1 MIVHPSP
8 LLRPPVEL
16 TAAVVFIA
24 VAAVFL
30 TFPQQLNLSWIQ
42 GIVLSAICA
51 TLGSRRLL
59 QTWRV
64 WRYRRLL
71 TNRKPY
77 VIKEIPNDQKL
88 ISKGLFVGRG
98 FQWSQPHVQRL
109 KETRTPAALKYLG
122 KAGDQGGDP
131 VLHGVGL
138 LEGEQE
144 VWMSLSERFGHVLIL
159 GATRVGKTRLAEV
172 LIGQDIHRGD
182 TVIVMDP
189 KGDLD
194 LLRRVYHEA
203 EKSGKLALLR
213 IFHLRYPGV
222 SEHYNPIASYDS
234 PGEIATRI
242 TEQLP
247 SKGSSE
253 AFKQFA
259 WRFLNTIICALDALG
274 ETPNYRIIYKHVND
288 IEPLFNAYHDKL
300 FAQHAQGDFWRRDV
314 DTRVQR
320 MLNQDKSKQDKP
332 KQDNP
337 KQGRPNQDKPK
348 QSRSRIEALARIE
361 YREEM
366 RIEDDLASEIQHI
379 MDYDPV
385 YYDKLIAS
393 LLPLLNKLKS
403 GRTSAILVPAE
414 GAREEN
420 TISWDDVIE
429 NNQIVYVGLDSLAN
443 PAIARAVGNAMFADL
458 ASSAG
463 KLYAALEGSSTPK
476 HRICIHV
483 DEFNDIVGPHLHPM
497 LSKAGGA
504 GVQITAY
511 TQTLADIEASL
522 DGDRAA
528 AARLVGNFNSLI
540 MLRVRTLDTARTLV
554 EQVPNYDVTDLAES
568 SSVADSSQAES
579 SVSFTSSLSAR
590 VAVRSVHGIE
600 ASDLMRLPKGEA
612 FGLLDGGSIWKL
624 RFPLIGDLP
633 ACRPASEMADVA
645 LGGNVERQYSVVEIM
660 TKVRQL
666 RQKHATRKA
675 PATSKAPA

>member
-1 MIVHPSP
+1 MIAHPAP

-16 TAAVVFIA
+16 TAALVFIA
-24 VAAVFL
+24 VATIFL
-30 TFPQQLNLSWIQ
+30 IFPQQLNLSWTQ
-42 GIVLSAICA
+42 GIALSASCA
-51 TLGSRRLL
+51 LLSIRRFFQAL
-59 QTWRV
+59 RV
-64 WRYRRLL
+64 WRYRRHLSH
-71 TNRKPY
+71 RKPY
-77 VIKEIPNDQKL
+77 VIKEIPTSQNQ
-88 ISKGLFVGRG
+88 IGKGLFLGRG
-98 FQWSQPHVQRL
+98 FEWSQPHVQRL
-109 KETRTPAALKYLG
+109 KETRTPEALKYLG
-122 KAGDQGGDP
+122 KPGEQGGDP

-144 VWMSLSERFGHVLIL
+144 VWIPLPERFGHTLIL
-159 GATRVGKTRLAEV
+159 GSTRVGKTREAEV

-182 TVIVMDP
+182 VVIVLDP

-203 EKSGKLALLR
+203 EKSGKLAKLR
-213 IFHLRYPGV
+213 IFHLRYPSV

-259 WRFLNTIICALDALG
+259 WRFLNTIISALDAMG
-274 ETPNYRIIYKHVND
+274 ETPNYRIIYKHVTD

-300 FAQHAQGDFWRRDV
+300 FTQHAEGDFWRVDV
-314 DTRVQR
+314 DTRVR
-320 MLNQDKSKQDKP
+320 RKLNQDKP
-332 KQDNP
+332 KQDMP
-337 KQGRPNQDKPK
+337 KQGRPNQDKSK

-366 RIEDDLASEIQHI
+366 QIEDDLASEIQHI

-385 YYDKLIAS
+385 YYDKLVAS

-414 GAREEN
+414 NAKEEN
-420 TISWDDVIE
+420 TISWDEVIA
-429 NNQIVYVGLDSLAN
+429 NKQIVYVGLDSLAN

-463 KLYAALEGSSTPK
+463 KLYAALEGNSAPMQ
-476 HRICIHV
+476 RICIHA

-497 LSKAGGA
+497 LSKSGGA

-528 AARLVGNFNSLI
+528 AARLVGNFNTLI

-568 SSVADSSQAES
+568 SSVADSSQTES
-579 SVSFTSSLSAR
+579 PVSFTSSLSAR

-600 ASDLMRLPKGEA
+600 ASDVMRLPKGEA
-612 FGLLDGGSIWKL
+612 FALLGGGSIWKL
-624 RFPLIGDLP
+624 RFPLIGDRP
-633 ACRPASEMADVA
+633 ACRPASEMADTA
-645 LGGNVERQYSVVEIM
+645 LGGTIERQYSAVEIM

-666 RQKHATRKA
+666 RQRNAARKT
-675 PATSKAPA
+675 PSSSKATA

>member
-1 MIVHPSP
+1 MIAHPAP

-16 TAAVVFIA
+16 TAALVFIA
-24 VAAVFL
+24 VATIFL
-30 TFPQQLNLSWIQ
+30 IFPQQLNLSWTQ
-42 GIVLSAICA
+42 GIALSASCAVLSI
-51 TLGSRRLL
+51 RRIFQAL
-59 QTWRV
+59 RV
-64 WRYRRLL
+64 WRYRRHLSH
-71 TNRKPY
+71 RPPY
-77 VIKEIPNDQKL
+77 VIKEIPKDQKL
-88 ISKGLFVGRG
+88 ISKGLFLGRG

-144 VWMSLSERFGHVLIL
+144 VWLPLPERFGHTLIL
-159 GATRVGKTRLAEV
+159 GSTRIGKTREAEV

-182 TVIVMDP
+182 VVIVLDP

-203 EKSGKLALLR
+203 EKSGKLTSLR
-213 IFHLRYPGV
+213 IFHLRYPSV

-234 PGEIATRI
+234 PDDIATRI

-274 ETPNYRIIYKHVND
+274 ETPNYRIIYKHVTD

-300 FAQHAQGDFWRRDV
+300 FTQHAQGNSWRVDV
-314 DTRVQR
+314 ETRVR
-320 MLNQDKSKQDKP
+320 RKLKQDKA
-332 KQDNP
+332 KQP
-337 KQGRPNQDKPK
+337 MR
-348 QSRSRIEALARIE
+348 RIETLARIE

-403 GRTSAILVPAE
+403 GRKSAILVPAE
-414 GAREEN
+414 DAREEN
-420 TISWDDVIE
+420 TISWDDVIA
-429 NNQIVYVGLDSLAN
+429 NTQIVYVGLDSLAN

-463 KLYAALEGSSTPK
+463 KLYAAIEGSSAPK
-476 HRICIHV
+476 QRICIHV
-483 DEFNDIVGPHLHPM
+483 DEFNDVVGPHLHPM
-497 LSKAGGA
+497 LSKSGGA

-528 AARLVGNFNSLI
+528 AARLVGNFNTLI

-554 EQVPNYDVTDLAES
+554 EQMPNYDVTDLAES
-568 SSVADSSQAES
+568 SSVADSSQTES
-579 SVSFTSSLSAR
+579 PVSFTSSLSAR

-600 ASDLMRLPKGEA
+600 ATDLMRLPKGEA
-612 FGLLDGGSIWKL
+612 FALLGGGSIWKL
-624 RFPLIGDLP
+624 RFPLIGDIP
-633 ACRPASEMADVA
+633 ACRPANEMADTA
-645 LGGNVERQYSVVEIM
+645 LGGSVERQFSVVEIM

-666 RQKHATRKA
+666 RQTNAARKT
-675 PATSKAPA
+675 PSPSKATA

>member
-1 MIVHPSP
+1 MIDHPAP

-16 TAAVVFIA
+16 TAALVFIA
-24 VAAVFL
+24 VATIFL
-30 TFPQQLNLSWIQ
+30 IFPQQLNLSWTQ
-42 GIVLSAICA
+42 GIALSAICVV
-51 TLGSRRLL
+51 LGGRRLL
-59 QTWRV
+59 QTLRV
-64 WRYRRLL
+64 RRYRRLL

-77 VIKEIPNDQKL
+77 VIPEIPKDQKL
-88 ISKGLFVGRG
+88 ISKGLFLGRG

-144 VWMSLSERFGHVLIL
+144 VWLPLPERFGHVLFL
-159 GATRVGKTRLAEV
+159 GATRVGKTCEAGV

-182 TVIVMDP
+182 AVIVMDP

-203 EKSGKLALLR
+203 EKSGKLAKLR
-213 IFHLRYPGV
+213 IFHLRYPSV

-274 ETPNYRIIYKHVND
+274 ETPNYRIVYKHVTD
-288 IEPLFNAYHDKL
+288 IEPLFNAYHDRL
-300 FAQHAQGDFWRRDV
+300 FTQHAEGDYWKVDV
-314 DTRVQR
+314 ETRVR
-320 MLNQDKSKQDKP
+320 RKLKQDKSKQP
-332 KQDNP
+332 MH
-337 KQGRPNQDKPK
+337 
-348 QSRSRIEALARIE
+348 RIETLARIE

-366 RIEDDLASEIQHI
+366 KIEDDLASEIQHI

-385 YYDKLIAS
+385 YYDKLVAS

-403 GRTSAILVPAE
+403 GRTSTILVPAE
-414 GAREEN
+414 NAKEAN
-420 TISWDDVIE
+420 TISWDDVIAE
-429 NNQIVYVGLDSLAN
+429 KQIVYVGLDSLAN

-463 KLYAALEGSSTPK
+463 RLYATVEVRLLRML
-476 HRICIHV
+476 RICIHV

-511 TQTLADIEASL
+511 TQTLADIEASF

-528 AARLVGNFNSLI
+528 AARLVGNFNNLI
-540 MLRVRTLDTARTLV
+540 MMRVRTLDTARTLV

-568 SSVADSSQAES
+568 SSVADSSQTES
-579 SVSFTSSLSAR
+579 PVSFTSSLSAR

-612 FGLLDGGSIWKL
+612 FALLAGGSIWKL

-633 ACRPASEMADVA
+633 ACRPANEMADTA
-645 LGGNVERQYSVVEIM
+645 LGGSVERQYSVVEIM

-666 RQKHATRKA
+666 RQTNAARKT
-675 PATSKAPA
+675 PSPSKATA

>member
-24 VAAVFL
+24 VATAFFI
-30 TFPQQLNLSWIQ
+30 FPQQLNLSWIQ

-59 QTWRV
+59 QTLRV

-77 VIKEIPNDQKL
+77 VIKEIPNDQKQ
-88 ISKGLFVGRG
+88 INKGLFLGRG

-109 KETRTPAALKYLG
+109 KETRMPAALKYLG

-144 VWMSLSERFGHVLIL
+144 VWMSLSERFGHILTL

-182 TVIVMDP
+182 AVIVLDP

-213 IFHLRYPGV
+213 IFHLRYPSV

-259 WRFLNTIICALDALG
+259 WRFLNTIISALDALG
-274 ETPNYRIIYKHVND
+274 ETPNYRIIYKHVTD

-300 FAQHAQGDFWRRDV
+300 FTQHAEGDYWRVDV
-314 DTRVQR
+314 DSRVKKL
-320 MLNQDKSKQDKP
+320 MPKKSEQDKSEQDKP
-332 KQDNP
+332 KQPNP
-337 KQGRPNQDKPK
+337 KQPRH
-348 QSRSRIEALARIE
+348 RIETRARIE
-361 YREEM
+361 YRENM

-414 GAREEN
+414 NSKEEN
-420 TISWDDVIE
+420 TISWDEAIAKK
-429 NNQIVYVGLDSLAN
+429 QIVYVGLDSLAN
-443 PAIARAVGNAMFADL
+443 PAIARAVGNTMFADL
-458 ASSAG
+458 AASAG
-463 KLYAALEGSSTPK
+463 KLYAAIEGSSAPK

-497 LSKAGGA
+497 LSKSGGA

-554 EQVPNYDVTDLAES
+554 EQVPNFDVTDLAES

-579 SVSFTSSLSAR
+579 PVSFTSSLSAR

-612 FGLLDGGSIWKL
+612 FALLDGGSIWKL

-633 ACRPASEMADVA
+633 ACRPANEMEDATI
-645 LGGNVERQYSVVEIM
+645 GGNVERQYSVVEIM

-666 RQKHATRKA
+666 RQNHATRKA
-675 PATSKAPA
+675 PATSKAPT

>member
-1 MIVHPSP
+1 MIAHPAP

-16 TAAVVFIA
+16 TAALVFIA
-24 VAAVFL
+24 VATIFL
-30 TFPQQLNLSWIQ
+30 IFPQQLNLSWTQ
-42 GIVLSAICA
+42 GIALSASCAVLSI
-51 TLGSRRLL
+51 RRLFQAL
-59 QTWRV
+59 RV
-64 WRYRRLL
+64 WRYRRHLSH
-71 TNRKPY
+71 RPPY
-77 VIKEIPNDQKL
+77 VIKEIPKDQKL
-88 ISKGLFVGRG
+88 ISKGLFLGRG

-109 KETRTPAALKYLG
+109 KETRTPEALKYLG

-144 VWMSLSERFGHVLIL
+144 VWLPLPERFGHTLIL
-159 GATRVGKTRLAEV
+159 GSTRIGKTREAEV

-182 TVIVMDP
+182 VVIVLDP

-203 EKSGKLALLR
+203 EKSDKLAKLR
-213 IFHLRYPGV
+213 IFHLRYPSV

-234 PGEIATRI
+234 PDDIATRI

-247 SKGSSE
+247 SKGSSQ
-253 AFKQFA
+253 AFKEFA

-274 ETPNYRIIYKHVND
+274 KTPNYRIIYKHVTD

-300 FAQHAQGDFWRRDV
+300 FTQHAQGNSWRVDV
-314 DTRVQR
+314 ETRVR
-320 MLNQDKSKQDKP
+320 RKLKQDKA
-332 KQDNP
+332 KQP
-337 KQGRPNQDKPK
+337 MR
-348 QSRSRIEALARIE
+348 RIETLARIE

-366 RIEDDLASEIQHI
+366 QIEDDLASEIQHI

-403 GRTSAILVPAE
+403 GRKSAILVPAE
-414 GAREEN
+414 DAREEN
-420 TISWDDVIE
+420 TISWDDVIA
-429 NNQIVYVGLDSLAN
+429 NTQIVYVGLDSLAN

-463 KLYAALEGSSTPK
+463 KLYAAIEGSSAPK
-476 HRICIHV
+476 QRICIHI

-497 LSKAGGA
+497 LSKSGGA

-528 AARLVGNFNSLI
+528 AARLVGNFNTLI

-554 EQVPNYDVTDLAES
+554 EQMPNYDVTDLAES
-568 SSVADSSQAES
+568 SSVADSSQTDS
-579 SVSFTSSLSAR
+579 PVSFTSSLSAR

-600 ASDLMRLPKGEA
+600 ATDLMRLPKGEA
-612 FGLLDGGSIWKL
+612 FALLGGGSIWKL

-633 ACRPASEMADVA
+633 ACRPANEMADTA
-645 LGGNVERQYSVVEIM
+645 LGGSVERQYSVVEIM
-660 TKVRQL
+660 TKLRQL
-666 RQKHATRKA
+666 RQTNAARKT
-675 PATSKAPA
+675 PSPSKATA

>member
-1 MIVHPSP
+1 MIAHPSP

-24 VAAVFL
+24 VATIFFI
-30 TFPQQLNLSWIQ
+30 FPQQLNLSWVQ
-42 GIVLSAICA
+42 GIVLSAIC
-51 TLGSRRLL
+51 TMLGTRRIL
-59 QTWRV
+59 QTLRI

-77 VIKEIPNDQKL
+77 VIKEIPTSQKL
-88 ISKGLFVGRG
+88 ISKGLFIGRG

-144 VWMSLSERFGHVLIL
+144 VWLPLPERFGHVLFL
-159 GATRVGKTRLAEV
+159 GATRVGKTCEAGV

-182 TVIVMDP
+182 PVIVMDP

-203 EKSGKLALLR
+203 EKSGKLVKLR
-213 IFHLRYPGV
+213 IFHLRYPSV

-274 ETPNYRIIYKHVND
+274 ETPNYRIIYKHVTD

-300 FAQHAQGDFWRRDV
+300 FTQHAQGDYWRKDV
-314 DTRVQR
+314 QARVR
-320 MLNQDKSKQDKP
+320 GLTEAMP
-332 KQDNP
+332 KQP
-337 KQGRPNQDKPK
+337 KR
-348 QSRSRIEALARIE
+348 RIEALARIE

-379 MDYDPV
+379 TDYDPV

-414 GAREEN
+414 DAREEN
-420 TISWDDVIE
+420 TISWDEAIAE
-429 NNQIVYVGLDSLAN
+429 KQIVYVGLDSLAN
-443 PAIARAVGNAMFADL
+443 SAIARAVGNAMFADL

-463 KLYAALEGSSTPK
+463 RLYAALEGSSKPK

-511 TQTLADIEASL
+511 TQTLADIEASF

-528 AARLVGNFNSLI
+528 AARLVGNFNNLI

-612 FGLLDGGSIWKL
+612 FALLAGGSIWKL

-633 ACRPASEMADVA
+633 ACRPDSEMADVA

-666 RQKHATRKA
+666 RQRNAARKT
-675 PATSKAPA
+675 PSPSKAPA

>member
-1 MIVHPSP
+1 MIAHPAP

-16 TAAVVFIA
+16 TAALVFIA
-24 VAAVFL
+24 VATIFL
-30 TFPQQLNLSWIQ
+30 IFPQQLNLSWTQ
-42 GIVLSAICA
+42 GIALSASCAVLSI
-51 TLGSRRLL
+51 RRLFQRL
-59 QTWRV
+59 RV
-64 WRYRRLL
+64 WRYRRHLSH
-71 TNRKPY
+71 RPPY
-77 VIKEIPNDQKL
+77 VIKEIPKDQKL

-144 VWMSLSERFGHVLIL
+144 VWMSLPERFGHVLIL
-159 GATRVGKTRLAEV
+159 GATRVGKTRAAEV

-182 TVIVMDP
+182 VVIVLDP

-203 EKSGKLALLR
+203 EKSGNLANLR
-213 IFHLRYPGV
+213 IFHLRYPSV

-259 WRFLNTIICALDALG
+259 WRFLNTIISALDAMG
-274 ETPNYRIIYKHVND
+274 ETPNYRIIYKHVTD

-300 FAQHAQGDFWRRDV
+300 FTQHAEGDFWRVDV
-314 DTRVQR
+314 DTRVR
-320 MLNQDKSKQDKP
+320 RKLKQDKA
-332 KQDNP
+332 KQP
-337 KQGRPNQDKPK
+337 MR
-348 QSRSRIEALARIE
+348 RIETLARIE

-414 GAREEN
+414 DAREEN
-420 TISWDDVIE
+420 TISWDEVIA
-429 NNQIVYVGLDSLAN
+429 NKQIVYVGLDSLAN

-463 KLYAALEGSSTPK
+463 KLYAALEAVPLQSIGSVYTLTSST
-476 HRICIHV
+476 
-483 DEFNDIVGPHLHPM
+483 
-497 LSKAGGA
+497 
-504 GVQITAY
+504 
-511 TQTLADIEASL
+511 
-522 DGDRAA
+522 
-528 AARLVGNFNSLI
+528 
-540 MLRVRTLDTARTLV
+540 
-554 EQVPNYDVTDLAES
+554 
-568 SSVADSSQAES
+568 
-579 SVSFTSSLSAR
+579 TSS
-590 VAVRSVHGIE
+590 
-600 ASDLMRLPKGEA
+600 
-612 FGLLDGGSIWKL
+612 
-624 RFPLIGDLP
+624 
-633 ACRPASEMADVA
+633 A
-645 LGGNVERQYSVVEIM
+645 L
-660 TKVRQL
+660 TF
-666 RQKHATRKA
+666 T
-675 PATSKAPA
+675 PC

>member
-24 VAAVFL
+24 VATVFV
-30 TFPQQLNLSWIQ
+30 TIPQQLNLTWIQ

-51 TLGSRRLL
+51 MLGSRRIL
-59 QTWRV
+59 QTLRV

-144 VWMSLSERFGHVLIL
+144 VWLPLPERFGHVLML
-159 GATRVGKTRLAEV
+159 GATRVGKTRVAEV

-182 TVIVMDP
+182 TVIVLDP

-203 EKSGKLALLR
+203 EKSGKLDKLR

-259 WRFLNTIICALDALG
+259 WRFLNTISCALDALG
-274 ETPNYRIIYKHVND
+274 ETPNYRIIYKHVTD

-300 FAQHAQGDFWRRDV
+300 FTQHAQGDYWRKDV
-314 DTRVQR
+314 ETRVRQ
-320 MLNQDKSKQDKP
+320 LKDVYP
-332 KQDNP
+332 KQP
-337 KQGRPNQDKPK
+337 IR
-348 QSRSRIEALARIE
+348 RIEALARKE
-361 YREEM
+361 YCEEM
-366 RIEDDLASEIQHI
+366 RIEDDLGSEIQHI
-379 MDYDPV
+379 LVYDPV

-414 GAREEN
+414 DAREEN
-420 TISWDDVIE
+420 TISWDDVIA
-429 NNQIVYVGLDSLAN
+429 NKQIVYVGLDSLAN

-463 KLYAALEGSSTPK
+463 KLYAAFEGSSTPK

-483 DEFNDIVGPHLHPM
+483 DEFNDVVGPHLHPM

-590 VAVRSVHGIE
+590 VASRSVHGIE

-612 FGLLDGGSIWKL
+612 FALLAGGSIWKL
-624 RFPLIGDLP
+624 RFPLVGDLP
-633 ACRPASEMADVA
+633 ACRPDSEMADVA
-645 LGGNVERQYSVVEIM
+645 IGGIVERQYSVVEIM

-666 RQKHATRKA
+666 RQRNAARKT
-675 PATSKAPA
+675 PSPSKAPA

>member
-1 MIVHPSP
+1 MIAHPSP

-24 VAAVFL
+24 VAAAFFI
-30 TFPQQLNLSWIQ
+30 FPQQLNLSWVQ
-42 GIVLSAICA
+42 GIVLSAIC
-51 TLGSRRLL
+51 TMLGTRRIL
-59 QTWRV
+59 QTMRI

-88 ISKGLFVGRG
+88 ISKGLFLGRG

-144 VWMSLSERFGHVLIL
+144 VWLPLPERFGHVLML
-159 GATRVGKTRLAEV
+159 GATRVGKTCEAGV

-182 TVIVMDP
+182 PVIVMDP

-213 IFHLRYPGV
+213 IFHLRYPSV

-288 IEPLFNAYHDKL
+288 IESLFNAYHDKL
-300 FAQHAQGDFWRRDV
+300 FTQHAQGDFWRVDV
-314 DTRVQR
+314 EARVRR
-320 MLNQDKSKQDKP
+320 MLTEAKPKKDKP
-332 KQDNP
+332 KQ
-337 KQGRPNQDKPK
+337 GKPK
-348 QSRSRIEALARIE
+348 QSMPKQSMRRIEALARIE

-414 GAREEN
+414 DAREEN
-420 TISWDDVIE
+420 TISWDEAIAE
-429 NNQIVYVGLDSLAN
+429 KQIVYVGLDSLAN

-463 KLYAALEGSSTPK
+463 RLYAALEGSSKPK

-511 TQTLADIEASL
+511 TQTLADIEASF

-528 AARLVGNFNSLI
+528 AARLVGNFNNLI

-612 FGLLDGGSIWKL
+612 FALLAGGSIWKL

-633 ACRPASEMADVA
+633 ACRPDSEMADVA

-666 RQKHATRKA
+666 RQRNAARKT
-675 PATSKAPA
+675 PSPSKAPA

>member
-1 MIVHPSP
+1 MIAHPAP

-16 TAAVVFIA
+16 TAALVFIA
-24 VAAVFL
+24 VATIFL
-30 TFPQQLNLSWIQ
+30 IFPQQLNLSWTQ
-42 GIVLSAICA
+42 GIALSAGCAVLSI
-51 TLGSRRLL
+51 RRLFQGL
-59 QTWRV
+59 RV
-64 WRYRRLL
+64 WRYRRHLSH
-71 TNRKPY
+71 RPPY
-77 VIKEIPNDQKL
+77 VIKEIPKDQKL

-144 VWMSLSERFGHVLIL
+144 VWMSLPERFGHVLIL
-159 GATRVGKTRLAEV
+159 GATRVGKTRAAEV

-182 TVIVMDP
+182 VVIVLDP

-203 EKSGKLALLR
+203 EKSGNLANLR
-213 IFHLRYPGV
+213 IFHLRYPSV

-259 WRFLNTIICALDALG
+259 WRFLNTIISALDAMG
-274 ETPNYRIIYKHVND
+274 ETPNYRIIYKHVTD

-300 FAQHAQGDFWRRDV
+300 FTQHAEGDYWRVDV
-314 DTRVQR
+314 DTRVR
-320 MLNQDKSKQDKP
+320 RKLKQDKA
-332 KQDNP
+332 KQP
-337 KQGRPNQDKPK
+337 MR
-348 QSRSRIEALARIE
+348 RIETLARIE

-414 GAREEN
+414 NAREEN
-420 TISWDDVIE
+420 TISWDEVIA
-429 NNQIVYVGLDSLAN
+429 NKQIVYVGLDSLAN

-463 KLYAALEGSSTPK
+463 KLYAALEGSSAPK
-476 HRICIHV
+476 HRVCIHA

-554 EQVPNYDVTDLAES
+554 EQVPNYDVTELAES
-568 SSVADSSQAES
+568 SSVADSSQTES
-579 SVSFTSSLSAR
+579 PVSFTSSLSAR

-612 FGLLDGGSIWKL
+612 FALLAGGSIWKL
-624 RFPLIGDLP
+624 RFPLIGDIP
-633 ACRPASEMADVA
+633 ACRPANEMADTA
-645 LGGNVERQYSVVEIM
+645 LGGSVERQYSVVEIM

-666 RQKHATRKA
+666 RQTNAARKT
-675 PATSKAPA
+675 PSPSKATA

>member
-1 MIVHPSP
+1 MIAHPAP

-16 TAAVVFIA
+16 TAALVFIA
-24 VAAVFL
+24 VATIFL
-30 TFPQQLNLSWIQ
+30 IFPQQLNLSWTQ
-42 GIVLSAICA
+42 GIALSASCAVLSI
-51 TLGSRRLL
+51 RRLFQGL
-59 QTWRV
+59 RV

-71 TNRKPY
+71 TNRNLY
-77 VIKEIPNDQKL
+77 VIKEIPNDEKL

-144 VWMSLSERFGHVLIL
+144 VWMSLPERFGHVLIL
-159 GATRVGKTRLAEV
+159 GATRVGKTRAAEV

-182 TVIVMDP
+182 VVIVLDP

-203 EKSGKLALLR
+203 EKSGNLAKLR
-213 IFHLRYPGV
+213 IFHLRYPSV

-274 ETPNYRIIYKHVND
+274 ETPNYRIIYKHVTD

-300 FAQHAQGDFWRRDV
+300 FAQHAQGDYWRVDV
-314 DTRVQR
+314 ETRVR
-320 MLNQDKSKQDKP
+320 MKLKQDKA
-332 KQDNP
+332 KQP
-337 KQGRPNQDKPK
+337 MHRV
-348 QSRSRIEALARIE
+348 ETMARIE
-361 YREEM
+361 YREDM

-385 YYDKLIAS
+385 YYDKLVAS

-414 GAREEN
+414 DAREEN
-420 TISWDDVIE
+420 TISWDEVIA
-429 NNQIVYVGLDSLAN
+429 NKQIVYVGLDSLAN

-463 KLYAALEGSSTPK
+463 KLYAAVEVKLLRML
-476 HRICIHV
+476 RICIHV
-483 DEFNDIVGPHLHPM
+483 DEFNDVVGPHLHPM

-511 TQTLADIEASL
+511 TQTLADIEASF

-528 AARLVGNFNSLI
+528 AARLVGNFNNLI
-540 MLRVRTLDTARTLV
+540 MMRVRTLDTARTLV

-568 SSVADSSQAES
+568 SSVADSSQTES
-579 SVSFTSSLSAR
+579 AVSFTSSLSAR

-612 FGLLDGGSIWKL
+612 FALLAGGSIWKL

-633 ACRPASEMADVA
+633 ACRPANEMADTA
-645 LGGNVERQYSVVEIM
+645 LGGSVERQYSVVEIM

-666 RQKHATRKA
+666 RQTNAARKT
-675 PATSKAPA
+675 PSPSKATA

>member
-24 VAAVFL
+24 VATVFV
-30 TFPQQLNLSWIQ
+30 TIPQQLNLTWIQ

-51 TLGSRRLL
+51 MLGSRRIL
-59 QTWRV
+59 QTLRV

-77 VIKEIPNDQKL
+77 VIKEIPNNQKL

-109 KETRTPAALKYLG
+109 KETRTPAALKYLR
-122 KAGDQGGDP
+122 KAGEQGGDP

-144 VWMSLSERFGHVLIL
+144 VWMSLSERFGHVLML
-159 GATRVGKTRLAEV
+159 GATRVGKTRAAEV

-182 TVIVMDP
+182 TVIVLDP

-203 EKSGKLALLR
+203 EKSGKLEKLR

-259 WRFLNTIICALDALG
+259 WRFLNTISCALDALG
-274 ETPNYRIIYKHVND
+274 ETPNYRIIYKHVTD

-300 FAQHAQGDFWRRDV
+300 FAQHAQGDYWRQEV
-314 DTRVQR
+314 DARVRKKLKKDMDRQAR
-320 MLNQDKSKQDKP
+320 Q
-332 KQDNP
+332 
-337 KQGRPNQDKPK
+337 
-348 QSRSRIEALARIE
+348 RIETLARIDH
-361 YREEM
+361 REHM

-414 GAREEN
+414 AAREEN
-420 TISWDDVIE
+420 TISWDDVIA
-429 NNQIVYVGLDSLAN
+429 NKQIVYVGLDSLAN

-612 FGLLDGGSIWKL
+612 FALLAGGSIWKL
-624 RFPLIGDLP
+624 RFPLVGDLP
-633 ACRPASEMADVA
+633 ACRPTSEMADVA
-645 LGGNVERQYSVVEIM
+645 IGGNVERQYSVVEIM

-666 RQKHATRKA
+666 RQKHGRRHPSSAQADKA
-675 PATSKAPA
+675 PA

>member
-1 MIVHPSP
+1 MIAHPAP

-16 TAAVVFIA
+16 TAALVFVA
-24 VAAVFL
+24 VATIFL
-30 TFPQQLNLSWIQ
+30 MFPQQLNLSWTQ
-42 GIVLSAICA
+42 GLALSAGCAVLSI
-51 TLGSRRLL
+51 RRLF
-59 QTWRV
+59 QASRV
-64 WRYRRLL
+64 LRYRRHL

-77 VIKEIPNDQKL
+77 VIKQITNDHKL
-88 ISKGLFVGRG
+88 IGKSLFVGRG

-159 GATRVGKTRLAEV
+159 GATRVGKTRAAEV

-182 TVIVMDP
+182 AVIVLDP

-203 EKSGKLALLR
+203 EKSGKLAKLR
-213 IFHLRYPGV
+213 IFHLRYPSV

-274 ETPNYRIIYKHVND
+274 ETPNYRIIYKHVTD

-300 FAQHAQGDFWRRDV
+300 FAQHAQGDYWRVDV
-314 DTRVQR
+314 ETRVR
-320 MLNQDKSKQDKP
+320 MKLKQEKT
-332 KQDNP
+332 KQP
-337 KQGRPNQDKPK
+337 MHRV
-348 QSRSRIEALARIE
+348 ETMARIE
-361 YREEM
+361 YREDM
-366 RIEDDLASEIQHI
+366 RIEDDLAAEIQHI

-385 YYDKLIAS
+385 YYDKLVAS

-414 GAREEN
+414 DAREEN
-420 TISWDDVIE
+420 TISWDEVIA
-429 NNQIVYVGLDSLAN
+429 NKQIVYVGLDSLAN

-463 KLYAALEGSSTPK
+463 KLYAAVEDKLLRML
-476 HRICIHV
+476 RICIHV

-511 TQTLADIEASL
+511 TQTLADIEASF

-528 AARLVGNFNSLI
+528 AARLVGNFNNLI
-540 MLRVRTLDTARTLV
+540 MMRVRTLDTARTLV

-568 SSVADSSQAES
+568 SSVADSSQTES
-579 SVSFTSSLSAR
+579 PVSFTSSLSAR

-612 FGLLDGGSIWKL
+612 FALLAGGSIWKL

-633 ACRPASEMADVA
+633 ACRPANEMADTA
-645 LGGNVERQYSVVEIM
+645 LGGSVERQYSVVEIM

-666 RQKHATRKA
+666 RQTNAARKT
-675 PATSKAPA
+675 PSPSKATA

>member
-1 MIVHPSP
+1 MIAHPAP

-16 TAAVVFIA
+16 TAALVFIA
-24 VAAVFL
+24 VATIFL
-30 TFPQQLNLSWIQ
+30 IFPQQLNLSWTQ
-42 GIVLSAICA
+42 GIALSASCAVLSI
-51 TLGSRRLL
+51 RRLFQGL
-59 QTWRV
+59 RV

-71 TNRKPY
+71 TNRNLY
-77 VIKEIPNDQKL
+77 VIKEIPNDEKL

-144 VWMSLSERFGHVLIL
+144 VWMSLPERFGHVLIL
-159 GATRVGKTRLAEV
+159 GATRVGKTRAAEV

-182 TVIVMDP
+182 VVIVLDP

-203 EKSGKLALLR
+203 EKSGNLAKLR
-213 IFHLRYPGV
+213 IFHLRYPSV

-274 ETPNYRIIYKHVND
+274 ETPNYRIIYKHVTD

-300 FAQHAQGDFWRRDV
+300 FAQHAQGDYWRVDV
-314 DTRVQR
+314 ETRVR
-320 MLNQDKSKQDKP
+320 MKLKQDKA
-332 KQDNP
+332 KQP
-337 KQGRPNQDKPK
+337 MHRV
-348 QSRSRIEALARIE
+348 ETMARIE
-361 YREEM
+361 YREDM

-385 YYDKLIAS
+385 YYDKLVAS

-414 GAREEN
+414 DAREEN
-420 TISWDDVIE
+420 TISWDEVIA
-429 NNQIVYVGLDSLAN
+429 NKQIVYVGLDSLAN

-463 KLYAALEGSSTPK
+463 KLYAAVEVKLLRML
-476 HRICIHV
+476 RICIHV
-483 DEFNDIVGPHLHPM
+483 DEFNDVVGPHLHPM

-511 TQTLADIEASL
+511 TQTLADIEASF

-528 AARLVGNFNSLI
+528 AARLVGNFNNLI
-540 MLRVRTLDTARTLV
+540 MMRVRTLDTARTLV

-568 SSVADSSQAES
+568 SSVADSSQTES
-579 SVSFTSSLSAR
+579 AVSFTSSLSAR

-612 FGLLDGGSIWKL
+612 FALLAGGSIWKL

-633 ACRPASEMADVA
+633 ACRSANEMADTA
-645 LGGNVERQYSVVEIM
+645 LGGSVERQYSVVEIM

-666 RQKHATRKA
+666 RQTNAARKT
-675 PATSKAPA
+675 PSPSKATA

>member
-24 VAAVFL
+24 VATVFV
-30 TFPQQLNLSWIQ
+30 TIPQQLNLTWIQ

-51 TLGSRRLL
+51 MLGSRRIL
-59 QTWRV
+59 QTLRV

-77 VIKEIPNDQKL
+77 VIKEIPNNQKL

-109 KETRTPAALKYLG
+109 KETRTPAALKYLR

-144 VWMSLSERFGHVLIL
+144 VWMSLSERFGHVLML
-159 GATRVGKTRLAEV
+159 GATRVGKTRAAEV

-182 TVIVMDP
+182 TVIVLDP

-274 ETPNYRIIYKHVND
+274 ETPNYRIIYKHVTG

-300 FAQHAQGDFWRRDV
+300 FAQHAQGDYWRKDV
-314 DTRVQR
+314 ETRVQR
-320 MLNQDKSKQDKP
+320 LKKA
-332 KQDNP
+332 NP
-337 KQGRPNQDKPK
+337 KQ
-348 QSRSRIEALARIE
+348 SILRIETLARIE

-366 RIEDDLASEIQHI
+366 RIDDDLASEIQHI

-403 GRTSAILVPAE
+403 GRTSAILVPSEDAK
-414 GAREEN
+414 EEN
-420 TISWDDVIE
+420 TISWDEAIA
-429 NNQIVYVGLDSLAN
+429 NKQIVYVGLDSLAN

-590 VAVRSVHGIE
+590 VASRSVHGIE

-612 FGLLDGGSIWKL
+612 FALLAGGSIWKL
-624 RFPLIGDLP
+624 RFPLVGDLP

-666 RQKHATRKA
+666 RQRNAARKTPSPAKA
-675 PATSKAPA
+675 PA

>member
-1 MIVHPSP
+1 MIAHPAP

-16 TAAVVFIA
+16 TAALVFIA
-24 VAAVFL
+24 VATIFL
-30 TFPQQLNLSWIQ
+30 IFPQQLNLSWTQ
-42 GIVLSAICA
+42 GIALSASCAVLSI
-51 TLGSRRLL
+51 RRLFQGL
-59 QTWRV
+59 RV
-64 WRYRRLL
+64 WRYRRHLSH
-71 TNRKPY
+71 RPPY
-77 VIKEIPNDQKL
+77 VIKEIPKDQKL

-144 VWMSLSERFGHVLIL
+144 VWMSLPERFGHVLIL
-159 GATRVGKTRLAEV
+159 GATRVGKTRAAEV

-182 TVIVMDP
+182 VVIVLDP

-203 EKSGKLALLR
+203 EKSGNLANLR
-213 IFHLRYPGV
+213 IFHLRYPSV

-259 WRFLNTIICALDALG
+259 WRFLNTIISALDAMG
-274 ETPNYRIIYKHVND
+274 ETPNYRIIYKHVTD

-300 FAQHAQGDFWRRDV
+300 FTQHAEGDYWRVDV
-314 DTRVQR
+314 DTRVR
-320 MLNQDKSKQDKP
+320 RKLKQDKA
-332 KQDNP
+332 KQP
-337 KQGRPNQDKPK
+337 MR
-348 QSRSRIEALARIE
+348 RIETLARIE

-366 RIEDDLASEIQHI
+366 RIDDDLASEIQHI

-403 GRTSAILVPAE
+403 GRTAAILVPAE
-414 GAREEN
+414 DAREEN
-420 TISWDDVIE
+420 TISWDDVIAE
-429 NNQIVYVGLDSLAN
+429 KQIVYVGLDSLAN

-483 DEFNDIVGPHLHPM
+483 DEFNDVVGPHLHPM

-528 AARLVGNFNSLI
+528 AARLVGNFNNLI
-540 MLRVRTLDTARTLV
+540 MMRVRTLDTARTLV

-568 SSVADSSQAES
+568 SSVADSSQTES
-579 SVSFTSSLSAR
+579 PVSFTSSLSAR

-612 FGLLDGGSIWKL
+612 FALLAGGSIWKL
-624 RFPLIGDLP
+624 RFPLIGDIP
-633 ACRPASEMADVA
+633 ACRPASEMADTA
-645 LGGNVERQYSVVEIM
+645 LGGSVERQYSVVEIM

-666 RQKHATRKA
+666 RQTNAARKT
-675 PATSKAPA
+675 PSPSKAPA

>member
-1 MIVHPSP
+1 MIAHPSP

-24 VAAVFL
+24 VATIFFI
-30 TFPQQLNLSWIQ
+30 FPQQLNLSWVQ
-42 GIVLSAICA
+42 GIVLSAIC
-51 TLGSRRLL
+51 TMLGTRRIL
-59 QTWRV
+59 QTLRI

-88 ISKGLFVGRG
+88 ISKGLFIGRG

-144 VWMSLSERFGHVLIL
+144 VWLPLPERFGHVLFL
-159 GATRVGKTRLAEV
+159 GATRVGKTCEAGV

-182 TVIVMDP
+182 PVIVMDP

-203 EKSGKLALLR
+203 EKSGKLAKLR
-213 IFHLRYPGV
+213 IFHLRYPSV

-274 ETPNYRIIYKHVND
+274 ETPNYRIIYKHVTD

-300 FAQHAQGDFWRRDV
+300 FTQHAQGDYWRKDV
-314 DTRVQR
+314 QARVR
-320 MLNQDKSKQDKP
+320 GLTEAMP
-332 KQDNP
+332 KQP
-337 KQGRPNQDKPK
+337 KR
-348 QSRSRIEALARIE
+348 RIEALARIE

-379 MDYDPV
+379 TDYDPV

-414 GAREEN
+414 DAREEN
-420 TISWDDVIE
+420 TISWDEAIAE
-429 NNQIVYVGLDSLAN
+429 KQIVYVGLDSLAN

-463 KLYAALEGSSTPK
+463 RLYAALEGSSKPK

-511 TQTLADIEASL
+511 TQTLADIEASF

-528 AARLVGNFNSLI
+528 AARLVGNFNNLI
-540 MLRVRTLDTARTLV
+540 MMRVRTLDTARTLV

-612 FGLLDGGSIWKL
+612 FALLAGGSIWKL
-624 RFPLIGDLP
+624 RFPLVGDLP
-633 ACRPASEMADVA
+633 ACRPDSEMADVA

-666 RQKHATRKA
+666 RQRNAARKT
-675 PATSKAPA
+675 PSPSKAPA

>member
-1 MIVHPSP
+1 MIAHPSP

-24 VAAVFL
+24 VATIFFI
-30 TFPQQLNLSWIQ
+30 FPQQLNLSWTQ
-42 GIVLSAICA
+42 GITLSAICVV
-51 TLGSRRLL
+51 LGGRRLF
-59 QTWRV
+59 QTWHV

-77 VIKEIPNDQKL
+77 VIKQIPNDQKL
-88 ISKGLFVGRG
+88 ISKNLFVGRG
-98 FQWSQPHVQRL
+98 FLWSQPHVQRL

-159 GATRVGKTRLAEV
+159 GATRVGKTRAAEV

-182 TVIVMDP
+182 AVIVLDP

-203 EKSGKLALLR
+203 EKSGKLAKLR
-213 IFHLRYPGV
+213 IFHLRYPSV

-274 ETPNYRIIYKHVND
+274 ETPNYRIIYKHVTD

-300 FAQHAQGDFWRRDV
+300 FAQHAQGDYWRVDV
-314 DTRVQR
+314 ETRVR
-320 MLNQDKSKQDKP
+320 MKLKQEKT
-332 KQDNP
+332 KQP
-337 KQGRPNQDKPK
+337 MHRV
-348 QSRSRIEALARIE
+348 ETMARIE
-361 YREEM
+361 YREDM

-385 YYDKLIAS
+385 YYDKLVAS

-414 GAREEN
+414 DAREEN
-420 TISWDDVIE
+420 TISWDEVIA
-429 NNQIVYVGLDSLAN
+429 NKQIVYVGLDSLAN

-463 KLYAALEGSSTPK
+463 KLYAAVEVKLLRML
-476 HRICIHV
+476 RICIHV
-483 DEFNDIVGPHLHPM
+483 DEFNDVVGPHLHPM

-511 TQTLADIEASL
+511 TQTLADIEASF

-528 AARLVGNFNSLI
+528 AARLVGNFNNLI
-540 MLRVRTLDTARTLV
+540 MMRVRTLDTARTLV
-554 EQVPNYDVTDLAES
+554 EQVPNYDVTELAES

-579 SVSFTSSLSAR
+579 PVSFTSSLSAR

-612 FGLLDGGSIWKL
+612 YALLAGGSIWKL
-624 RFPLIGDLP
+624 RFPLVGDLP
-633 ACRPASEMADVA
+633 ACRPASEMADTA
-645 LGGNVERQYSVVEIM
+645 LGGTVERQYSVVEIM

-666 RQKHATRKA
+666 RQKHGVRQPSPSKT
-675 PATSKAPA
+675 PA

>member
-1 MIVHPSP
+1 MIAHPSP

-24 VAAVFL
+24 VATIFFI
-30 TFPQQLNLSWIQ
+30 FPQQLNLSWVQ
-42 GIVLSAICA
+42 GIVLSSIC
-51 TLGSRRLL
+51 TMLGTRRIL
-59 QTWRV
+59 QTMRI

-88 ISKGLFVGRG
+88 ISKGLFLGRG

-144 VWMSLSERFGHVLIL
+144 VWLPLPERFGHVLML
-159 GATRVGKTRLAEV
+159 GATRVGKTCEAGV

-182 TVIVMDP
+182 PVIVMDP

-213 IFHLRYPGV
+213 IFHLRYPSV

-300 FAQHAQGDFWRRDV
+300 FTQHAQGDFWRKDV
-314 DTRVQR
+314 EARVRR
-320 MLNQDKSKQDKP
+320 MLTEAKP
-332 KQDNP
+332 K
-337 KQGRPNQDKPK
+337 KDKLAGQAQAAMPK
-348 QSRSRIEALARIE
+348 QSMRRIEALARIE

-414 GAREEN
+414 DAREEN
-420 TISWDDVIE
+420 TISWDEAIAE
-429 NNQIVYVGLDSLAN
+429 KQIVYVGLDSLAN

-463 KLYAALEGSSTPK
+463 RLYAALEGSSKPK

-511 TQTLADIEASL
+511 TQTLADIEASF

-528 AARLVGNFNSLI
+528 AARLVGNFNNLI

-590 VAVRSVHGIE
+590 VASRSVHGIE

-612 FGLLDGGSIWKL
+612 FALLAGGSIWKL
-624 RFPLIGDLP
+624 RFPLVGDVP
-633 ACRPASEMADVA
+633 ACRPDSEMADVA

-666 RQKHATRKA
+666 RQRNAARKT
-675 PATSKAPA
+675 PSPSKAPA

>member
-24 VAAVFL
+24 VATVFII
-30 TFPQQLNLSWIQ
+30 FPKQLNLSWIQ
-42 GIVLSAICA
+42 GIALSAICA
-51 TLGSRRLL
+51 MLGSRRIL
-59 QTWRV
+59 QTLRI

-77 VIKEIPNDQKL
+77 VIREIPNDQKL
-88 ISKGLFVGRG
+88 ISKGLFIGRG

-144 VWMSLSERFGHVLIL
+144 VWLPLPERFGHVLML
-159 GATRVGKTRLAEV
+159 GATRVGKTCEAGV
-172 LIGQDIHRGD
+172 LIGQDIHRAD
-182 TVIVMDP
+182 PVIVMDP

-203 EKSGKLALLR
+203 EKSGKLAKLR
-213 IFHLRYPGV
+213 IFHLRYPSV

-274 ETPNYRIIYKHVND
+274 ETPNYRIIYKHVTD

-300 FAQHAQGDFWRRDV
+300 FTQHAQGDYWRKDV
-314 DTRVQR
+314 ESRVR
-320 MLNQDKSKQDKP
+320 SLTKA
-332 KQDNP
+332 NP
-337 KQGRPNQDKPK
+337 KQPML
-348 QSRSRIEALARIE
+348 RIETQARIA
-361 YREEM
+361 YREHM

-414 GAREEN
+414 AAREEN
-420 TISWDDVIE
+420 TISWDDVIA
-429 NNQIVYVGLDSLAN
+429 NSQIVYVGLDSLAN

-463 KLYAALEGSSTPK
+463 RLYAALEGSSKPK
-476 HRICIHV
+476 QRICIHV

-612 FGLLDGGSIWKL
+612 FALLAGGSIWKL
-624 RFPLIGDLP
+624 RFPLVGDLP
-633 ACRPASEMADVA
+633 ACRPDSEMADA
-645 LGGNVERQYSVVEIM
+645 AIGGNVERQYSVVEIM

-666 RQKHATRKA
+666 RQKHGARQTSSAKA
-675 PATSKAPA
+675 PA

>member
-24 VAAVFL
+24 VATAFFI
-30 TFPQQLNLSWIQ
+30 FPQQLNLSWIQ

-59 QTWRV
+59 QTLRV

-77 VIKEIPNDQKL
+77 VIREIPNDQKQ
-88 ISKGLFVGRG
+88 ISKGLFLGRG

-144 VWMSLSERFGHVLIL
+144 VWMSLSERFGHILTL

-182 TVIVMDP
+182 TVIVLDP

-194 LLRRVYHEA
+194 LLRRIYHEA

-213 IFHLRYPGV
+213 IFHLRYPSV

-259 WRFLNTIICALDALG
+259 WRFLNTIISALDALG
-274 ETPNYRIIYKHVND
+274 ETPNYRIIYKHVTD

-300 FAQHAQGDFWRRDV
+300 FTQHAEGDYWREDV
-314 DTRVQR
+314 DSRVKKL
-320 MLNQDKSKQDKP
+320 MPKKSEQDKSEQDKP
-332 KQDNP
+332 KQP
-337 KQGRPNQDKPK
+337 
-348 QSRSRIEALARIE
+348 
-361 YREEM
+361 
-366 RIEDDLASEIQHI
+366 
-379 MDYDPV
+379 
-385 YYDKLIAS
+385 
-393 LLPLLNKLKS
+393 
-403 GRTSAILVPAE
+403 
-414 GAREEN
+414 
-420 TISWDDVIE
+420 
-429 NNQIVYVGLDSLAN
+429 
-443 PAIARAVGNAMFADL
+443 
-458 ASSAG
+458 
-463 KLYAALEGSSTPK
+463 
-476 HRICIHV
+476 
-483 DEFNDIVGPHLHPM
+483 
-497 LSKAGGA
+497 
-504 GVQITAY
+504 
-511 TQTLADIEASL
+511 
-522 DGDRAA
+522 
-528 AARLVGNFNSLI
+528 
-540 MLRVRTLDTARTLV
+540 
-554 EQVPNYDVTDLAES
+554 
-568 SSVADSSQAES
+568 
-579 SVSFTSSLSAR
+579 
-590 VAVRSVHGIE
+590 
-600 ASDLMRLPKGEA
+600 
-612 FGLLDGGSIWKL
+612 
-624 RFPLIGDLP
+624 
-633 ACRPASEMADVA
+633 
-645 LGGNVERQYSVVEIM
+645 
-660 TKVRQL
+660 
-666 RQKHATRKA
+666 KA
-675 PATSKAPA
+675 PNRDTGAHRVS

>member
-24 VAAVFL
+24 VATVFII
-30 TFPQQLNLSWIQ
+30 FPKQLNLSWIQ
-42 GIVLSAICA
+42 GIALSAICA
-51 TLGSRRLL
+51 MLGSRRLF
-59 QTWRV
+59 QTMRV

-88 ISKGLFVGRG
+88 ISKGLFLGRG

-144 VWMSLSERFGHVLIL
+144 VWLPLPERFGHVLML
-159 GATRVGKTRLAEV
+159 GATRVGKTCEAGV
-172 LIGQDIHRGD
+172 LIGQDIHRAD
-182 TVIVMDP
+182 PVIVMDP

-203 EKSGKLALLR
+203 EKSGKLAKLR
-213 IFHLRYPGV
+213 IFHLRYPSV

-274 ETPNYRIIYKHVND
+274 ETPNYRIIYKHVTD

-300 FAQHAQGDFWRRDV
+300 FTQHAQGDYWRKDV
-314 DTRVQR
+314 ESRVR
-320 MLNQDKSKQDKP
+320 SLTKA
-332 KQDNP
+332 NP
-337 KQGRPNQDKPK
+337 KQPML
-348 QSRSRIEALARIE
+348 RIETLARIA

-414 GAREEN
+414 DAREEN
-420 TISWDDVIE
+420 TISWDDVIA
-429 NNQIVYVGLDSLAN
+429 NSQIVYVGLDSLAN

-463 KLYAALEGSSTPK
+463 RLYAALEGSSKPK
-476 HRICIHV
+476 QRICIHV

-612 FGLLDGGSIWKL
+612 FALLAGGSIWKL
-624 RFPLIGDLP
+624 RFPLVGDIP
-633 ACRPASEMADVA
+633 ACRPDSEMADA
-645 LGGNVERQYSVVEIM
+645 AIGGNVERQYSVVEIM

-666 RQKHATRKA
+666 RQKHGARQPSSAKA
-675 PATSKAPA
+675 PA

>member
-24 VAAVFL
+24 VATVFII
-30 TFPQQLNLSWIQ
+30 FPKQLNLSWIQ
-42 GIVLSAICA
+42 GIVLSVIC
-51 TLGSRRLL
+51 TVLGSRRIL
-59 QTWRV
+59 QSLRV

-88 ISKGLFVGRG
+88 IRKGLFVGRG

-122 KAGDQGGDP
+122 KAGEQGGDP

-144 VWMSLSERFGHVLIL
+144 VWMSLPERFGHVLIL
-159 GATRVGKTRLAEV
+159 GATRVGKTRAAEV

-203 EKSGKLALLR
+203 EKSGKLAKLR
-213 IFHLRYPGV
+213 IFHLRYPSV

-274 ETPNYRIIYKHVND
+274 ETPNYRIIYKHVTD
-288 IEPLFNAYHDKL
+288 ISPLFNAYHDKL
-300 FAQHAQGDFWRRDV
+300 FTQHAQGDYWKKDVEARVRD
-314 DTRVQR
+314 
-320 MLNQDKSKQDKP
+320 LKEPKP
-332 KQDNP
+332 KQP
-337 KQGRPNQDKPK
+337 TL
-348 QSRSRIEALARIE
+348 RIETLARIA

-414 GAREEN
+414 DAREEN
-420 TISWDDVIE
+420 TISWDEVIAE
-429 NNQIVYVGLDSLAN
+429 KQIVYVGLDSLAN

-463 KLYAALEGSSTPK
+463 RLYATVEIKLLRML
-476 HRICIHV
+476 RICIHV
-483 DEFNDIVGPHLHPM
+483 DEFNDVVGPHLHPM

-511 TQTLADIEASL
+511 TQTLADIEASF

-528 AARLVGNFNSLI
+528 AARLVGNFNNLI
-540 MLRVRTLDTARTLV
+540 MMRVRTLDTARTLV

-590 VAVRSVHGIE
+590 VAVRSVRGIE

-612 FGLLDGGSIWKL
+612 FALLAGGSIWKL

-633 ACRPASEMADVA
+633 ACRPDSEMEDAVI
-645 LGGNVERQYSVVEIM
+645 GGNVERQYSVVEIM
-660 TKVRQL
+660 TKLRQL
-666 RQKHATRKA
+666 RQRNAARTT
-675 PATSKAPA
+675 PSPSKATA

>member
-1 MIVHPSP
+1 M
-8 LLRPPVEL
+8 
-16 TAAVVFIA
+16 
-24 VAAVFL
+24 
-30 TFPQQLNLSWIQ
+30 
-42 GIVLSAICA
+42 
-51 TLGSRRLL
+51 
-59 QTWRV
+59 
-64 WRYRRLL
+64 
-71 TNRKPY
+71 
-77 VIKEIPNDQKL
+77 IKEIPNDQKL
-88 ISKGLFVGRG
+88 ISKGLFIGRG

-144 VWMSLSERFGHVLIL
+144 VWMSLPERFGHVLIL
-159 GATRVGKTRLAEV
+159 GATRVGKTREAEV

-182 TVIVMDP
+182 TVIVLDP
-189 KGDLD
+189 KGDMD

-203 EKSGKLALLR
+203 EKSGKLSKLR
-213 IFHLRYPGV
+213 IFHLRYPSV

-274 ETPNYRIIYKHVND
+274 ETPNYRIIYKHVTD
-288 IEPLFNAYHDKL
+288 ISPLFNAYHDKL
-300 FAQHAQGDFWRRDV
+300 FTQHAQGDYWRKDV
-314 DTRVQR
+314 ESRVR
-320 MLNQDKSKQDKP
+320 SLTKA
-332 KQDNP
+332 NP
-337 KQGRPNQDKPK
+337 KQPML
-348 QSRSRIEALARIE
+348 RIETLARIA

-414 GAREEN
+414 DAREEN
-420 TISWDDVIE
+420 TISWDEVIA
-429 NNQIVYVGLDSLAN
+429 NKQIVYVGLDSLAN

-511 TQTLADIEASL
+511 TQTQADIEASL

-612 FGLLDGGSIWKL
+612 FALLAGGSIWKL
-624 RFPLIGDLP
+624 RFPLVGDLP
-633 ACRPASEMADVA
+633 AVPT
-645 LGGNVERQYSVVEIM
+645 RQ
-660 TKVRQL
+660 
-666 RQKHATRKA
+666 
-675 PATSKAPA
+675 

>member
-1 MIVHPSP
+1 MIAHPAP

-16 TAAVVFIA
+16 TAALVFVA
-24 VAAVFL
+24 VATIFL
-30 TFPQQLNLSWIQ
+30 MFPQQLNLSWTQ
-42 GIVLSAICA
+42 GLALSAGCAVLSI
-51 TLGSRRLL
+51 RRLF
-59 QTWRV
+59 QASRV
-64 WRYRRLL
+64 WRYRRHLS
-71 TNRKPY
+71 NRPPY
-77 VIKEIPNDQKL
+77 LIKEIPTDKKL
-88 ISKGLFVGRG
+88 INKGLFLGRG

-109 KETRTPAALKYLG
+109 KETRTPGALKYLG
-122 KAGDQGGDP
+122 KPGEQGGDP

-144 VWMSLSERFGHVLIL
+144 VWIPLPERFGHTLIL
-159 GATRVGKTRLAEV
+159 GATRVGKTREAEV

-182 TVIVMDP
+182 VVIVLDP

-203 EKSGKLALLR
+203 EKSGKLAQLR

-259 WRFLNTIICALDALG
+259 WRFLNTIIGALDALG
-274 ETPNYRIIYKHVND
+274 EIPNYRIIYKHVTD

-300 FAQHAQGDFWRRDV
+300 FDRHAQGNFWRADV
-314 DTRVQR
+314 ATRAAN
-320 MLNQDKSKQDKP
+320 LKDNNSKVP
-332 KQDNP
+332 MA
-337 KQGRPNQDKPK
+337 
-348 QSRSRIEALARIE
+348 RIEAMARIE
-361 YREEM
+361 HRENM

-385 YYDKLIAS
+385 YYDKLVAS

-403 GRTSAILVPAE
+403 GRTSAILGSAADASE
-414 GAREEN
+414 NN
-420 TISWDDVIE
+420 TISWDEAIAQC
-429 NNQIVYVGLDSLAN
+429 QIVYVGLDSLAN

-463 KLYAALEGSSTPK
+463 KLYAALEGSAAPMQ
-476 HRICIHV
+476 RICIHV
-483 DEFNDIVGPHLHPM
+483 DEFNDVVGPHLHPM
-497 LSKAGGA
+497 LSKSGGA

-528 AARLVGNFNSLI
+528 AARLVGNFNNLI
-540 MLRVRTLDTARTLV
+540 MMRVRTLDTARTLV

-568 SSVADSSQAES
+568 SSVADSSQTES
-579 SVSFTSSLSAR
+579 PVSFTSSLSAR

-612 FGLLDGGSIWKL
+612 FALLGGGSIWKL

-633 ACRPASEMADVA
+633 ACRPASEMADTTLA
-645 LGGNVERQYSVVEIM
+645 GTSVERQYSAVEIM

-666 RQKHATRKA
+666 RQSNATRKT
-675 PATSKAPA
+675 PSSSKAPA

>member
-1 MIVHPSP
+1 MIAHPAP

-16 TAAVVFIA
+16 TAALVFIA
-24 VAAVFL
+24 VATIFL
-30 TFPQQLNLSWIQ
+30 IFPQQLNLSWTQ
-42 GIVLSAICA
+42 GIALSASCAVLSI
-51 TLGSRRLL
+51 RRLFQRL
-59 QTWRV
+59 RV
-64 WRYRRLL
+64 WRYRRHLSH
-71 TNRKPY
+71 RPPY
-77 VIKEIPNDQKL
+77 VIKEIPKDQKL

-144 VWMSLSERFGHVLIL
+144 VWMSLPERFGHVLIL
-159 GATRVGKTRLAEV
+159 GATRVGKTRAAEV

-182 TVIVMDP
+182 VVIVLDP

-203 EKSGKLALLR
+203 EKSGNLANLR
-213 IFHLRYPGV
+213 IFHLRYPSV

-259 WRFLNTIICALDALG
+259 WRFLNTIISALDAMG
-274 ETPNYRIIYKHVND
+274 ETPNYRIIYKHVTD

-300 FAQHAQGDFWRRDV
+300 FTQHAEGDFWRVDV
-314 DTRVQR
+314 DTRVR
-320 MLNQDKSKQDKP
+320 RKLKQDKA
-332 KQDNP
+332 KQP
-337 KQGRPNQDKPK
+337 MR
-348 QSRSRIEALARIE
+348 RIETLARIE

-414 GAREEN
+414 DAREEN
-420 TISWDDVIE
+420 TISWDEVIA
-429 NNQIVYVGLDSLAN
+429 NKQIVYVGLDSLAN

-463 KLYAALEGSSTPK
+463 KLYAALEGSSAPK
-476 HRICIHV
+476 HRVCIHA

-554 EQVPNYDVTDLAES
+554 EQVPNYDVTELAES
-568 SSVADSSQAES
+568 SSVSDSSQTES
-579 SVSFTSSLSAR
+579 PVSFTSSLSAR

-612 FGLLDGGSIWKL
+612 FALLAGGSIWKL

-633 ACRPASEMADVA
+633 ACRPANEMADTA
-645 LGGNVERQYSVVEIM
+645 LGGSVERQYSVVEIM

-666 RQKHATRKA
+666 RQTNAARKT
-675 PATSKAPA
+675 PSPSKATA

>member
-42 GIVLSAICA
+42 GIILSAICV

-59 QTWRV
+59 QTLRV
-64 WRYRRLL
+64 WRYQRLL

-77 VIKEIPNDQKL
+77 VIKEIPNDQKM

-144 VWMSLSERFGHVLIL
+144 VWMSLPERFGHVLIL
-159 GATRVGKTRLAEV
+159 GATRVGKTRVAEV

-182 TVIVMDP
+182 AVIVMDP

-203 EKSGKLALLR
+203 EKSGKLAKLR

-222 SEHYNPIASYDS
+222 SEHYNPIASYNS

-259 WRFLNTIICALDALG
+259 WRFLNTIISALDALG

-300 FAQHAQGDFWRRDV
+300 FTQHAQGDFWRRDV
-314 DTRVQR
+314 ETRVGR
-320 MLNQDKSKQDKP
+320 MLK
-332 KQDNP
+332 
-337 KQGRPNQDKPK
+337 QDKPK
-348 QSRSRIEALARIE
+348 QSRSRIEALARME

-366 RIEDDLASEIQHI
+366 RIEDDLASDIQHI

-414 GAREEN
+414 DAREEN
-420 TISWDDVIE
+420 TISWDEVIAE
-429 NNQIVYVGLDSLAN
+429 KQIVYVGLDSLAN

-463 KLYAALEGSSTPK
+463 RLYATVEIKLLRML
-476 HRICIHV
+476 RICIHV
-483 DEFNDIVGPHLHPM
+483 DEFNDVVGPHLHPM

-511 TQTLADIEASL
+511 TQTLADIEASF

-528 AARLVGNFNSLI
+528 AARLVGNFNNLI
-540 MLRVRTLDTARTLV
+540 MMRVRTLDTARTLV

-590 VAVRSVHGIE
+590 VAVRSVRGIE

-612 FGLLDGGSIWKL
+612 FALLAGGSIWKL
-624 RFPLIGDLP
+624 RFPLIGDVP
-633 ACRPASEMADVA
+633 ACRPANEMEDATI
-645 LGGNVERQYSVVEIM
+645 GGNVERQYSVVEIM
-660 TKVRQL
+660 TKLRQL
-666 RQKHATRKA
+666 RQRNAARTT
-675 PATSKAPA
+675 PSPSKATA

>member
-1 MIVHPSP
+1 MIAHPSP

-42 GIVLSAICA
+42 GIILSAICV

-59 QTWRV
+59 QTLRV
-64 WRYRRLL
+64 WRYQRLL

-159 GATRVGKTRLAEV
+159 GATRVGKTRVAEV
-172 LIGQDIHRGD
+172 LVGQDIHRGD
-182 TVIVMDP
+182 TVIVLDP

-203 EKSGKLALLR
+203 EKSGKLAKLR

-222 SEHYNPIASYDS
+222 SEHYNPIASYNS

-259 WRFLNTIICALDALG
+259 WRFLNTIISALDALG

-300 FAQHAQGDFWRRDV
+300 FTQHAQGDFWRRDV
-314 DTRVQR
+314 ETRVGR
-320 MLNQDKSKQDKP
+320 ML
-332 KQDNP
+332 
-337 KQGRPNQDKPK
+337 NQDKPK
-348 QSRSRIEALARIE
+348 QSRSRIEALARME

-463 KLYAALEGSSTPK
+463 KLYAAVEGSSAPK
-476 HRICIHV
+476 HRICIHA

-612 FGLLDGGSIWKL
+612 FALLDGGSIWKL

-666 RQKHATRKA
+666 RQKHGARKPSSAQA
-675 PATSKAPA
+675 PA

>member
-24 VAAVFL
+24 VATVFII
-30 TFPQQLNLSWIQ
+30 FPKQLNLSWIQ
-42 GIVLSAICA
+42 GIVLSAICVM
-51 TLGSRRLL
+51 LGSRRIL
-59 QTWRV
+59 QTLRL

-88 ISKGLFVGRG
+88 ISKGLFIGRG

-144 VWMSLSERFGHVLIL
+144 VWLPLPERFGHLLML
-159 GATRVGKTRLAEV
+159 GATRVGKTCEAGV

-182 TVIVMDP
+182 AVIVMDP

-203 EKSGKLALLR
+203 EKSGKLAKLR
-213 IFHLRYPGV
+213 IFHLRYPSV

-234 PGEIATRI
+234 PDDIATRI

-274 ETPNYRIIYKHVND
+274 ETPNYRIIYKHVTD

-300 FAQHAQGDFWRRDV
+300 FTQHAQGDYWRVDV
-314 DTRVQR
+314 ETRVR
-320 MLNQDKSKQDKP
+320 RKLKQDKA
-332 KQDNP
+332 KQP
-337 KQGRPNQDKPK
+337 R
-348 QSRSRIEALARIE
+348 RRIETLARIE

-403 GRTSAILVPAE
+403 ARTSAILVPAE
-414 GAREEN
+414 DAREEN
-420 TISWDDVIE
+420 TISWDEAIAKK
-429 NNQIVYVGLDSLAN
+429 QIVYVGLNSLAN

-463 KLYAALEGSSTPK
+463 KLYAAIEGSSAPK

-540 MLRVRTLDTARTLV
+540 MLRVRTLDTARNLV
-554 EQVPNYDVTDLAES
+554 EQMPNYDVTDLAES
-568 SSVADSSQAES
+568 SSVADSSQTES
-579 SVSFTSSLSAR
+579 PVSFTSSLSAR

-600 ASDLMRLPKGEA
+600 ATDLMRLPKGEA
-612 FGLLDGGSIWKL
+612 FALLGGGSIWKL

-633 ACRPASEMADVA
+633 ACRPANEMADTA
-645 LGGNVERQYSVVEIM
+645 LGGSVERQYSVVEIM

-666 RQKHATRKA
+666 RQTNAARKT
-675 PATSKAPA
+675 PSPSKATA

>member
-1 MIVHPSP
+1 MIAHPSP

-24 VAAVFL
+24 VATIFFI
-30 TFPQQLNLSWIQ
+30 FPQQLNLSWVQ
-42 GIVLSAICA
+42 GLVLSAIC
-51 TLGSRRLL
+51 TMLGTRRIL
-59 QTWRV
+59 QTLRI

-77 VIKEIPNDQKL
+77 VIKEIPNDQKR
-88 ISKGLFVGRG
+88 ISKGLFIGRG

-144 VWMSLSERFGHVLIL
+144 VWLPLPERFGHVLFL
-159 GATRVGKTRLAEV
+159 GATRVGKTCEAGV

-182 TVIVMDP
+182 PVIVMDP

-203 EKSGKLALLR
+203 EKSGKLVHLR

-274 ETPNYRIIYKHVND
+274 ETPNYRIIYKHVTD

-300 FAQHAQGDFWRRDV
+300 FTQHAQGDYWRKDV
-314 DTRVQR
+314 QARVR
-320 MLNQDKSKQDKP
+320 GLTEAMP
-332 KQDNP
+332 KQP
-337 KQGRPNQDKPK
+337 KR
-348 QSRSRIEALARIE
+348 RIEALARIE

-379 MDYDPV
+379 TDYDPV

-414 GAREEN
+414 DAREEN
-420 TISWDDVIE
+420 TISWDEAIAE
-429 NNQIVYVGLDSLAN
+429 KQIVYVGLDSLAN

-463 KLYAALEGSSTPK
+463 RLYAALEGSSKPK

-511 TQTLADIEASL
+511 TQTLADIEASF

-528 AARLVGNFNSLI
+528 AARLVGNFNNLI

-612 FGLLDGGSIWKL
+612 FALLAGGSIWKL

-633 ACRPASEMADVA
+633 ACRPDSEMADVA

-666 RQKHATRKA
+666 RQRNAARKT
-675 PATSKAPA
+675 PSPSKAPA

>member
-1 MIVHPSP
+1 MIAHPAP

-16 TAAVVFIA
+16 TAALVFVA
-24 VAAVFL
+24 VATIFL
-30 TFPQQLNLSWIQ
+30 MFPQQLNLSWTQ
-42 GIVLSAICA
+42 GLALSAGCAVLSI
-51 TLGSRRLL
+51 RRLFQAL
-59 QTWRV
+59 RV
-64 WRYRRLL
+64 LRYRRHLSH
-71 TNRKPY
+71 RPPY
-77 VIKEIPNDQKL
+77 VIKEIPKDQKL
-88 ISKGLFVGRG
+88 ISKGLFLGRG

-144 VWMSLSERFGHVLIL
+144 VWMPLPERFGHVLFL
-159 GATRVGKTRLAEV
+159 GATRVGKTCEAGV

-182 TVIVMDP
+182 AVIVMDP

-203 EKSGKLALLR
+203 EKSGKLAKLR
-213 IFHLRYPGV
+213 IFHLRYPSV

-274 ETPNYRIIYKHVND
+274 ETPNYRIVYKHVTD
-288 IEPLFNAYHDKL
+288 IEPLFNAYHDRL
-300 FAQHAQGDFWRRDV
+300 FTQHAEGDYWKVDV
-314 DTRVQR
+314 ETRVR
-320 MLNQDKSKQDKP
+320 RKLKQDKSKQP
-332 KQDNP
+332 MH
-337 KQGRPNQDKPK
+337 
-348 QSRSRIEALARIE
+348 RIETLARIE

-366 RIEDDLASEIQHI
+366 KIEDDLASEIQHI

-385 YYDKLIAS
+385 YYDKLVAS

-403 GRTSAILVPAE
+403 GRTSTILVPAE
-414 GAREEN
+414 NAKEAN
-420 TISWDDVIE
+420 TISWDDVIAE
-429 NNQIVYVGLDSLAN
+429 KQIVYVGLDSLAN

-463 KLYAALEGSSTPK
+463 RLYATVEVRLLRML
-476 HRICIHV
+476 RICIHV

-511 TQTLADIEASL
+511 TQTLADIEASF

-528 AARLVGNFNSLI
+528 AARLVGNFNNLI
-540 MLRVRTLDTARTLV
+540 MMRVRTLDTARTLV

-568 SSVADSSQAES
+568 SSVADSSQTES
-579 SVSFTSSLSAR
+579 PVSFTSSLSAR

-612 FGLLDGGSIWKL
+612 FALLAGGSIWKL

-633 ACRPASEMADVA
+633 ACRPASEMADTA
-645 LGGNVERQYSVVEIM
+645 LGGSVERQYSVVEIM

-666 RQKHATRKA
+666 RQTNAARKT
-675 PATSKAPA
+675 PSPSKATA

>member
-1 MIVHPSP
+1 MIVHPSS

-24 VAAVFL
+24 VATVFII
-30 TFPQQLNLSWIQ
+30 FPKQLNLSWIQ
-42 GIVLSAICA
+42 GIVLSAICVM
-51 TLGSRRLL
+51 LGSRRIS
-59 QTWRV
+59 QTLRV

-77 VIKEIPNDQKL
+77 VIREIPNDQKL
-88 ISKGLFVGRG
+88 ISKGLFIGRG

-144 VWMSLSERFGHVLIL
+144 VWLPLPERFGHLLML
-159 GATRVGKTRLAEV
+159 GATRVGKTCEAGV

-182 TVIVMDP
+182 AVIVMDP

-203 EKSGKLALLR
+203 EKSGKLVKLR
-213 IFHLRYPGV
+213 IFHLRYPSV

-274 ETPNYRIIYKHVND
+274 ETPNYRIIYKHVTD

-300 FAQHAQGDFWRRDV
+300 FTQHAQGDFWRVDV
-314 DTRVQR
+314 ETRVR
-320 MLNQDKSKQDKP
+320 RKLKQDKA
-332 KQDNP
+332 KQP
-337 KQGRPNQDKPK
+337 R
-348 QSRSRIEALARIE
+348 RRIETLARIE

-414 GAREEN
+414 AAREEN
-420 TISWDDVIE
+420 TISWDDVIA

-463 KLYAALEGSSTPK
+463 RLYAALEGSSKPK
-476 HRICIHV
+476 QRICIHV

-540 MLRVRTLDTARTLV
+540 MLRVRTLDTARNLV
-554 EQVPNYDVTDLAES
+554 EQMPNYDVTDLAES
-568 SSVADSSQAES
+568 SSVADSSQTES
-579 SVSFTSSLSAR
+579 PVSFTSSLSAR

-600 ASDLMRLPKGEA
+600 ATDLMRLPKGEA
-612 FGLLDGGSIWKL
+612 FALLGGGSIWKL

-633 ACRPASEMADVA
+633 ACRPANEMADTA
-645 LGGNVERQYSVVEIM
+645 HWG
-660 TKVRQL
+660 
-666 RQKHATRKA
+666 
-675 PATSKAPA
+675 

>member
-1 MIVHPSP
+1 MIAHPSP

-24 VAAVFL
+24 VSTVFII
-30 TFPQQLNLSWIQ
+30 FPQQLNLSWIQ
-42 GIVLSAICA
+42 GIVLSAIC
-51 TLGSRRLL
+51 TMLGTRRIL
-59 QTWRV
+59 QTLRV

-71 TNRKPY
+71 TNRKSY

-88 ISKGLFVGRG
+88 ISKGLFIGRG

-144 VWMSLSERFGHVLIL
+144 VWLPLPERFGHVLML
-159 GATRVGKTRLAEV
+159 GATRVGKTCEAGV

-182 TVIVMDP
+182 PVIVMDP

-203 EKSGKLALLR
+203 EKSGKLAKLR
-213 IFHLRYPGV
+213 IFHLRYPSV

-274 ETPNYRIIYKHVND
+274 ETPNYRIIYKHVTD

-300 FAQHAQGDFWRRDV
+300 FTQHAQGDYWRKDV
-314 DTRVQR
+314 ESRVR
-320 MLNQDKSKQDKP
+320 SLTKA
-332 KQDNP
+332 NP
-337 KQGRPNQDKPK
+337 KQPML
-348 QSRSRIEALARIE
+348 RIETLARIA
-361 YREEM
+361 YREHM

-414 GAREEN
+414 AAREEN
-420 TISWDDVIE
+420 TISWDDVIA
-429 NNQIVYVGLDSLAN
+429 NSQIVYVGLDSLAN

-463 KLYAALEGSSTPK
+463 RLYAALEGSSKPK
-476 HRICIHV
+476 QRICIHV

-612 FGLLDGGSIWKL
+612 FALLAGGSIWKL
-624 RFPLIGDLP
+624 RFPLVGDLP
-633 ACRPASEMADVA
+633 AGRPDSEMADA
-645 LGGNVERQYSVVEIM
+645 AIGGNVERQYSVVEIM

-666 RQKHATRKA
+666 RQKHGARQTSSAKA
-675 PATSKAPA
+675 PA